1 MGSHKGANRELLEVY
16 SNLQTGPLPGPPGSY
31 SSGLSAHKFNQIK
44 QLSLL
49 FQQTSTV
56 ERRSC
61 VVYAQDNNS
70 LPVWSIF
77 CHQLTNSYLHQFS
90 TIFGGNCIRLTVSS
104 FDSQANQSNQ
114 SSIQREILMPS
125 PEVIDLTLSDDEIQ
139 PDPIRSDQ
147 GTSMPT
153 QATNQFRTSSSTPPT
168 SGINRT
174 RRILPV
180 IQGTFAAI
188 ERAENYLPLQPF
200 FNNTHFGQT
209 LINCIHNQHRIGIP
223 DEYFVETCINTYTQN
238 GFVTKEFVKIDEDS
252 HTQDYT
258 IIYIKFQGQ
267 TPPFSTHNRD
277 IFERLLPTPF
287 PQVGDILTEEEDSES
302 EQELIA

>member
-1 MGSHKGANRELLEVY
+1 M
-16 SNLQTGPLPGPPGSY
+16 
-31 SSGLSAHKFNQIK
+31 
-44 QLSLL
+44 
-49 FQQTSTV
+49 
-56 ERRSC
+56 
-61 VVYAQDNNS
+61 YAQDNNS
-70 LPVWSIF
+70 LPVWS
-77 CHQLTNSYLHQFS
+77 HNLSLTNLLISQPILIHFRWELYQISKSHRS
-90 TIFGGNCIRLTVSS
+90 TPKLTSRIK
-104 FDSQANQSNQ
+104 A
-114 SSIQREILMPS
+114 L
-125 PEVIDLTLSDDEIQ
+125 EVIDLTLSDDEIQ
-139 PDPIRSDQ
+139 HDPIQSDQ
-147 GTSMPT
+147 GPPTPT
-153 QATNQFRTSSSTPPT
+153 QATNRFRTSSSTPPT

-200 FNNTHFGQT
+200 FNNTPFGQT

-223 DEYFVETCINTYTQN
+223 DEYFVETCINTSTHN

-252 HTQDYT
+252 QTQDYT

-267 TPPFSTHNRD
+267 TPPFSTHNQG
-277 IFERLLPTPF
+277 IFERLLPSPF

>member
-1 MGSHKGANRELLEVY
+1 MHKTTILC
-16 SNLQTGPLPGPPGSY
+16 QF
-31 SSGLSAHKFNQIK
+31 GL
-44 QLSLL
+44 
-49 FQQTSTV
+49 
-56 ERRSC
+56 
-61 VVYAQDNNS
+61 
-70 LPVWSIF
+70 F
-77 CHQLTNSYLHQFS
+77 CHSSPPYLNQFS
-90 TIFGGNCIRLTVSS
+90 TISGGNCIRLTVSS

-114 SSIQREILMPS
+114 SSIQRELLMPS
-125 PEVIDLTLSDDEIQ
+125 PEVIDITLSDDEIL
-139 PDPIRSDQ
+139 RSDQ
-147 GTSMPT
+147 GTSTPT
-153 QATNQFRTSSSTPPT
+153 RATNHFRTSSSTFPT

-174 RRILPV
+174 QRILPV

-238 GFVTKEFVKIDEDS
+238 GFVTKEFVKIDNDS
-252 HTQDYT
+252 QTQDYT
-258 IIYIKFQGQ
+258 IIYIRFQGQ
-267 TPPFSTHNRD
+267 TPPFSTHNQD

-287 PQVGDILTEEEDSES
+287 PQVGDILSEEEDSES